1 MDWIVSALTLLQM
14 HLIVNKKWQGWV
26 VALVNSTLW
35 TVLSIQ
41 REMYGLVALQL
52 VLSVQFAFAL
62 MEWRQSSSGKAKL
75 KCQGEVR

>member
-14 HLIVNKKWQGWV
+14 HLIVNKRWEGWV

-41 REMYGLVALQL
+41 RELYGLVALQL

-62 MEWRQSSSGKAKL
+62 MEWKQSSGKAKL